1 MGNLGIKGISHKLGL
16 LTA

>member
-1 MGNLGIKGISHKLGL
+1 MGNLGIKGISHELGL